1 MSQLGQKKQPPTPS
15 KTPKK
20 AAQNA
25 EKGASGA
32 LGSVKDTA
40 GGATKAAGDTA
51 SGATKQAP
59 SPAKDVGKKVG
70 DTAGGATK
78 QAPSPAKDVGKKAG
92 DTAKDVGGKTSQA
105 QNPTTPK
112 KTPQTKQAVDSPTK
126 KVGKGADT
134 IQKQGKSVFPMSLPR
149 CQLFLRDPFY
159 QART

>member
-20 AAQNA
+20 AAQSA

-51 SGATKQAP
+51 S
-59 SPAKDVGKKVG
+59 
-70 DTAGGATK
+70 GATK